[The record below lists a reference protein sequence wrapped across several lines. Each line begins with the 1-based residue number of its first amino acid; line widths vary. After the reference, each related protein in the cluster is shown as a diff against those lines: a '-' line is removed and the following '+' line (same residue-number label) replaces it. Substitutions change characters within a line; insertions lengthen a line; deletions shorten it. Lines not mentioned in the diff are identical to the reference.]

1 MNAPVSVEVEE
12 IRSFLAAHE
21 PFSRLPE
28 PALNGLAAGTQI
40 GYARKGEVL
49 IRHGEVNDELG
60 VIRSG
65 AVDVI
70 DEDGILLDRR
80 DIGQTFGYST
90 LVAEPESH
98 YQMEAV
104 EDSLIIYISRETF
117 APLAEEFADFLRYFS
132 SLSERIRLAAEQ
144 TRSNT
149 SSEVL
154 RTPLGAFAITDP
166 AATSSRTTLRD
177 AAISMGEQNV
187 SSLLVIDDRELRGII
202 TDRDMR
208 RSVAADIS
216 GDSPVSEAMTAN
228 PISLGSD
235 ALVFEAMLLMAERG
249 IHHIPVVDDGKV
261 AGIIAAADIMRL
273 MQSDPLY
280 LSGQLARQSTPEE
293 LAETYRSAKSVAI
306 RFLERGA
313 SSEEAQRLLTVATD
327 ALTRRLLTLAEEELG
342 PAPVPFAF
350 AVLGSQGRREMGT
363 ASDQDNALVIS
374 DEYQPEEHC
383 EYFRRLGEMVCQGL
397 ATAGQP
403 LCPGDMM
410 ASNPQWRMTVSQ
422 WRATFHHWITAP
434 EPEALLHAQTFFDMR
449 AVGGG
454 EEMVDEIHAYATA
467 AANQAPRLHAHLAAL
482 AVRREPPLGV
492 FRGLILGRRGE
503 HAHTLDIKKGGLAAV
518 VQIARLHAILS
529 GSHELSTRS
538 RLAAAAGE
546 SLSRSA
552 AADLTDAFDFLSS
565 ISLHHQVKQDAAG
578 EVPDYRVDPGELK
591 KMEREHLRD
600 AFQII
605 KKAQSGLSVRF
616 PVRSV

>member
-40 GYARKGEVL
+40 GYARTGEVL

-65 AVDVI
+65 AVDVS

-80 DIGQTFGYST
+80 DIGQTLGYST
-90 LVAEPESH
+90 LVAEPVSH

-177 AAISMGEQNV
+177 AAISMGEHNV

-249 IHHIPVVDDGKV
+249 IHHIPLVDDGKV

-273 MQSDPLY
+273 MQSDPLC
-280 LSGQLARQSTPEE
+280 LSGQLPRQSTPEE

-383 EYFRRLGEMVCQGL
+383 EYFRRLGEMVCQGR

-403 LCPGDMM
+403 RCPGDMM
-410 ASNPQWRMTVSQ
+410 ASNPQWRMTVRQ
-422 WRATFHHWITAP
+422 
-434 EPEALLHAQTFFDMR
+434 
-449 AVGGG
+449 
-454 EEMVDEIHAYATA
+454 
-467 AANQAPRLHAHLAAL
+467 
-482 AVRREPPLGV
+482 
-492 FRGLILGRRGE
+492 
-503 HAHTLDIKKGGLAAV
+503 
-518 VQIARLHAILS
+518 
-529 GSHELSTRS
+529 
-538 RLAAAAGE
+538 
-546 SLSRSA
+546 
-552 AADLTDAFDFLSS
+552 
-565 ISLHHQVKQDAAG
+565 
-578 EVPDYRVDPGELK
+578 
-591 KMEREHLRD
+591 LR
-600 AFQII
+600 
-605 KKAQSGLSVRF
+605 
-616 PVRSV
+616 